1 MNVFVTGAS
10 GLIGSALRPF
20 LTTGGHRVTSL
31 ARGSIEVPAGID
43 AVVHLA
49 GESISG
55 RWNREKK
62 VRILESRREG
72 TRRLSEAMVR
82 LDPPPS
88 VLVSASAVGFYGD
101 RGDEILTEE
110 SPRGAGFLS
119 EVCAAWESACDPA
132 RERGIRVVNL
142 RTGVVLSGSGGALER
157 MLPPLRLGQGGPLG
171 GGRQFMS
178 WIALDDLLGIILFAL
193 RDESLAGPVNAVAP
207 KAATNAEFT
216 RTLAR
221 VLRRPAFLPIPPFA
235 LRLAFGEGADE
246 LLLASQR
253 VDPKRLRA
261 GGFAWR
267 YPELDQALRHVL
279 GVTPSR

>member
-157 MLPPLRLGQGGPLG
+157 MLPPFRLGLGGPLG